1 MNWNDAA
8 EDLLQSILS
17 RTPRPVRE
25 QAEEALRG
33 GAEAYAEENGLNR
46 VGVNTVVAAWVRNTP
61 DTLRAELPRQ
71 MEQLGLAPAEY
82 EELLGG

>member
-8 EDLLQSILS
+8 EDLLQAILS
-17 RTPRPVRE
+17 RTPRPIRD
-25 QAEEALRG
+25 QAEEALRQG
-33 GAEAYAEENGLNR
+33 CTAYAEENGLNR
-46 VGVNTVVAAWVRNTP
+46 VGVNTVVAAWIRNTP

-71 MEQLGLAPAEY
+71 MEQLGLDPSEY